1 LRQAK
6 LGEGGAARLAAVLAG
21 ESPADA
27 CDEINRRFDQVE
39 VRLDRIEQK
48 LDNHISD
55 YTVHNIKQSNPE

>member
-1 LRQAK
+1 MKDWKQTLTTISSIVVIIVMLEFR
-6 LGEGGAARLAAVLAG
+6 
-21 ESPADA
+21 A